1 MYLQISVLLVIYY
14 QVKTFKSHHSLRA
27 MALRQHSKLDISYIS
42 QDLVSQASFLLRKT
56 SSKASSKNSSSSM
69 APLGS
74 GSNLVENGDSV
85 ATGSLPSIPSSGV
98 ASVPS
103 NSSSS
108 TVAVG
113 ITAMRNKPNLKIQID
128 EPDWIQVSDDEGD
141 AEVDGEMDDE
151 AYIERDAKALGRH
164 QSYLFTQSGT
174 IFVDGFAAG
183 IGPAGITTANSVG
196 KGTRTVHKLP
206 MKERLCMLCKLGQG
220 ASGIVYKALDL
231 SEMRLVA
238 VKMIS
243 VYDRSKRRQ
252 MVRELSALFQ
262 MLRSRNLEMKQES
275 FSPRLFTDGSDHAVI
290 LNELP
295 ATETSSNSG
304 GALGQNIVDLY
315 DAFSNLEDG
324 GVALMMEY
332 MDGGSLQDI
341 VDNGGCA
348 DESTLAN
355 IAVQVCNR

>member
-1 MYLQISVLLVIYY
+1 M
-14 QVKTFKSHHSLRA
+14 
-27 MALRQHSKLDISYIS
+27 
-42 QDLVSQASFLLRKT
+42 LRKT

-98 ASVPS
+98 ASIPS

-113 ITAMRNKPNLKIQID
+113 ITAMRGKLNLKIQID

-141 AEVDGEMDDE
+141 AEVDGEMEDD
-151 AYIERDAKALGRH
+151 AYIERDAKALGKH

-183 IGPAGITTANSVG
+183 IGPAGIATANTVG

-220 ASGIVYKALDL
+220 ASGVVYKALDL

-252 MVRELSALFQ
+252 MVSELSALFQ
-262 MLRSRNLEMKQES
+262 MLRSKNSEMKPGS
-275 FSPRLFTDGSDHAVI
+275 FSPARLFTDGTDHAGFSD
-290 LNELP
+290 EPP
-295 ATETSSNSG
+295 ATETSSSSG
-304 GALGQNIVDLY
+304 GDLGQNIVDLY

-355 IAVQVCNR
+355 IAVQVCKSYYLTI

>member
-1 MYLQISVLLVIYY
+1 
-14 QVKTFKSHHSLRA
+14 LR
-27 MALRQHSKLDISYIS
+27 
-42 QDLVSQASFLLRKT
+42 
-56 SSKASSKNSSSSM
+56 
-69 APLGS
+69 
-74 GSNLVENGDSV
+74 
-85 ATGSLPSIPSSGV
+85 
-98 ASVPS
+98 
-103 NSSSS
+103 
-108 TVAVG
+108 
-113 ITAMRNKPNLKIQID
+113 IQID

-141 AEVDGEMDDE
+141 AEGDAEVDEDHSAG
-151 AYIERDAKALGRH
+151 RDSKALGKH

-174 IFVDGFAAG
+174 IFVDGFSAG
-183 IGPAGITTANSVG
+183 IGPSGISSTSSGG
-196 KGTRTVHKLP
+196 KGGRTVHKLP

-220 ASGIVYKALDL
+220 ASGVVYKALDL

-262 MLRSRNLEMKQES
+262 MLRSRNAQIAHGN
-275 FSPRLFTDGSDHAVI
+275 SPRFFTDDSCSP
-290 LNELP
+290 ELISP
-295 ATETSSNSG
+295 ATETVG
-304 GALGQNIVDLY
+304 DLGNNIVDLY
-315 DAFSNLEDG
+315 DAFSNLDDG

-355 IAVQVCNR
+355 IAVQVYTFSSLDDLSLVFCSFLHVCSL